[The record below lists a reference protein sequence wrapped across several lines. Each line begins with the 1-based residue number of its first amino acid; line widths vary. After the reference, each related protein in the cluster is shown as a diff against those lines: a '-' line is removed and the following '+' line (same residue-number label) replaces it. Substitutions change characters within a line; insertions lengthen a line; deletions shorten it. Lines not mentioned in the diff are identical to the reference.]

1 LAYNQTRQAC
11 RFGAGQKEVIVDLN
25 KKAKLI
31 SSVAVLGA
39 MVTLVAGCSSTG
51 SGAGGS
57 TKSITVGAVYL
68 DTQGFYGGV
77 QHGVQDG
84 AKENGTTVKVLES
97 NAQDDA
103 SKESTFVNTYITA
116 GVNAILLSAASG
128 ESSIPAIK
136 QAFNAKI
143 PVICYNTCIA
153 DASAAKYVYAYVF
166 GDPVKFGEQIGTAA
180 AKYFTDNKITAP
192 KIGVLNCEFV
202 QVCVSRREGFENI
215 LKKEVPGY
223 TIVSNQLATDPT
235 KSIDTATA
243 MLTAHPDIDA
253 FFGESGGA
261 AIGGV
266 KSVEQ
271 NNRIGKTV
279 VFGSDMTTDLANA
292 LVKGDVLKAS
302 VDVSGQAVGK
312 LAIKAAIDAVGGKK
326 KGSDINIAAPIVLY
340 TGIEDGK
347 KWLEA
352 HSNGIP

>member
-1 LAYNQTRQAC
+1 M
-11 RFGAGQKEVIVDLN
+11 DLK
-25 KKAKLI
+25 KKAKLF
-31 SSVAVLGA
+31 SSVAILGA
-39 MVTLVAGCSSTG
+39 IALIVTGCASTG
-51 SGAGGS
+51 PGAS
-57 TKSITVGAVYL
+57 AKKITVGAIYL

-84 AKENGTTVKVLES
+84 AKANGTTIKVLES

-103 SKESTFVNTYITA
+103 SKESTFVNTYISA
-116 GVNAILLSAASG
+116 GVDAILLSAASG

-153 DASAAKYVYAYVF
+153 DASAKKYVYSYVF
-166 GDPVKFGEQIGTAA
+166 GDPVKFGEQIGGAA
-180 AKYFTDNKITAP
+180 ADYFIANKITAP

-202 QVCVSRREGFENI
+202 QVCVSRRIGFENI
-215 LKKEVPGY
+215 LKKRVPGY
-223 TIVSNQLATDPT
+223 QIVSNQLATDPT

-243 MLTAHPDIDA
+243 MLNAHPDIDA

-271 NNRIGKTV
+271 NNRVGKTV

-302 VDVSGQAVGK
+302 VDVSGQAIGK
-312 LAIKAAIDAVGGKK
+312 LAIKAAIDAIGGKK
-326 KGSDINIAAPIVLY
+326 KPANVNVAAPIVLY
-340 TGIEDGK
+340 TGTEDGK
-347 KWLEA
+347 KWLKA
-352 HSNGIP
+352 HANGIP

>member
-1 LAYNQTRQAC
+1 
-11 RFGAGQKEVIVDLN
+11 
-25 KKAKLI
+25 
-31 SSVAVLGA
+31 
-39 MVTLVAGCSSTG
+39 MVMTVAGCAGTG
-51 SGAGGS
+51 GNAGS
-57 TKSITVGAVYL
+57 TDKSITVGAIYL

-77 QHGVQDG
+77 QRGVQDG
-84 AKENGTTVKVLES
+84 AAENGTTVKVLES

-103 SKESTFVNTYITA
+103 SKESTFVSTYITA
-116 GVNAILLSAASG
+116 NVNAILLSAASG

-136 QAFNAKI
+136 QAFDANI

-153 DASAAKYVYAYVF
+153 DESAQKYVYSYVF
-166 GDPVKFGEQIGTAA
+166 GDPVKFGEQIGQAA
-180 AKYFTDNKITAP
+180 ADYFIANNIAAP

-202 QVCVSRREGFENI
+202 EVCVQRREGFENV
-215 LKKEVPGY
+215 LKEKVPGY

-243 MLTAHPDIDA
+243 MLTANPDTDA

-266 KSVEQ
+266 KAVEQ
-271 NNRIGKTV
+271 NNRVGKTV

-312 LAIKAAIDAVGGKK
+312 LAIKAAIDAVGGVAKPA
-326 KGSDINIAAPIVLY
+326 SINVDAPIVLY
-340 TGIEDGK
+340 TGPEDGK

-352 HSNGIP
+352 HANGIP